1 MLAAVPVFLAYL
13 LVFTARLRRRKYLR
27 NALLLVIGAA
37 WLVFLPNTCY
47 LLTEWRHFLY
57 KLDAA
62 DLFLRSRA
70 EPDLKP
76 TIIIYTTAYVLYS
89 ASGMLAFALAIR
101 PIAKMMKRS
110 GKTIWPYGA
119 LIFLLM
125 SIGVYLGLV
134 LRFNSWDVMK
144 RPDDIWQSISN
155 IIHRPNLVWLIAA
168 FGGFLWLAYFLLDT
182 LIDGLRSRL
191 HLNRIL

>member
-1 MLAAVPVFLAYL
+1 MLAAVPVFLSYL
-13 LVFTARLRRRKYLR
+13 LVFTARIRRRRYLR
-27 NALLLVIGAA
+27 NTLLLVIGAA
-37 WLVFLPNTCY
+37 WLIFLPNTCY
-47 LLTEWRHFLY
+47 LLTEWRHLLY

-62 DLFLRSRA
+62 NLFLRSRA

-76 TIIIYTTAYVLYS
+76 TIIIYTTAYLLYS
-89 ASGMLAFALAIR
+89 AAGMLAFALAIR

-110 GKTIWPYGA
+110 GKAIWPYGVP
-119 LIFLLM
+119 LFLLM

-134 LRFNSWDVMK
+134 LRLNSWDVLN
-144 RPDDIWQSISN
+144 RPGDIWQSVLTILR
-155 IIHRPNLVWLIAA
+155 RPSLFWLIAA

-182 LIDGLRSRL
+182 LIDGLRTRL